1 MAFSRVLFVK
11 QTGSSGPNK
20 TIKVMK
26 TFFKLFC
33 CSLFLFAG
41 IMGMKSS
48 FPDVLPT
55 QQVAAEPVNKLPVL
69 QYMGQPVQNSNVSTT
84 TVRDTIYV
92 DSSSVKKQVINQQTP
107 KVRNASKKHPVR
119 VIYKTK
125 TRTKSCVYVA
135 IPRDGKKV
143 TLDSILNDT
152 ANWQVHSATCLS
164 TPKNLRHFVRD

>member
-1 MAFSRVLFVK
+1 MAFSRVLFIK
-11 QTGSSGPNK
+11 LTGSSGPNK

-55 QQVAAEPVNKLPVL
+55 QKVAAEPVNKLPVL
-69 QYMGQPVQNSNVSTT
+69 PIIGQPVQNNVSST
-84 TVRDTIYV
+84 TVRDTIYI
-92 DSSSVKKQVINQQTP
+92 DSSSVKKQVTNQQAL
-107 KVRNASKKHPVR
+107 KVRKASMKHPVR

-143 TLDSILNDT
+143 TLDSIINDT
-152 ANWQVHSATCLS
+152 TKWQVHLATCLS
-164 TPKNLRHFVRD
+164 TSKNLRHFVRN

>member
-1 MAFSRVLFVK
+1 
-11 QTGSSGPNK
+11 
-20 TIKVMK
+20 MK

-55 QQVAAEPVNKLPVL
+55 QKVAAEPVNKLPVL
-69 QYMGQPVQNSNVSTT
+69 QTIGQPVQNNVSST
-84 TVRDTIYV
+84 TVRDTIYI
-92 DSSSVKKQVINQQTP
+92 DSSSVKKQVTNQQAL
-107 KVRNASKKHPVR
+107 KVRKASMKHPVR

-143 TLDSILNDT
+143 TLDSIINDT
-152 ANWQVHSATCLS
+152 TKWQVHRATCLS
-164 TPKNLRHFVRD
+164 TSKNLRHFVRD